1 MTAPDSTPS
10 GDQAKRRQR
19 RKLLATLGLGL
30 TGAYVAPTLFSL
42 GQAQAWDGRGRRRSR
57 PSRPRYSRPSYSR
70 PSYSRPSR
78 YHGHRRGKRD
88 RRYEDRRYWGRD
100 ERYDR
105 HVYRRVDDYRD
116 DPARLVEDLI
126 FGPPGRW

>member
-1 MTAPDSTPS
+1 MTAPHSITP
-10 GDQAKRRQR
+10 GDEAKRRRR

-30 TGAYVAPTLFSL
+30 AGAYVAPTLFSL
-42 GQAQAWDGRGRRRSR
+42 GQAQAQAWDGHGYRRSR
-57 PSRPRYSRPSYSR
+57 PSRSRPSYSW
-70 PSYSRPSR
+70 PSRSRPSR
-78 YHGHRRGKRD
+78 YYGHRRHD
-88 RRYEDRRYWGRD
+88 DHRRYEDRRYWGRD

-116 DPARLVEDLI
+116 DPVRLVEDLI